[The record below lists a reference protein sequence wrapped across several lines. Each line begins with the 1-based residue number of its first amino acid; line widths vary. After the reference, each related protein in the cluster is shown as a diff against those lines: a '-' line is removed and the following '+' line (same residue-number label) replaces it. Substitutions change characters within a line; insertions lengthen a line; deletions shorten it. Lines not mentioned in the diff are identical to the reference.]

1 MDNNVKIA
9 LVQFQS
15 KLNCPDE
22 NVEKACGMIAQA
34 ASQGA
39 KIVCFPELFSTGYN
53 LDIVGPRLP
62 ETAERLDGPRIAKL
76 CQAAKENG
84 CYVIA
89 PVATEREVKG
99 VYFNSAVLI
108 DDEGH
113 VAGCYDKHHLYSL
126 ERFHFRMGNDIPVFD
141 TKYGKIGIMICYDA
155 GFPEVA
161 RLLMLQGAEVIFMP
175 SAWRV
180 QDKDIWD
187 INVAQRALEN
197 LCYVAAV
204 NRFGQEGETYLFGGT
219 KVAKQP
225 WYHGGRM
232 YRGKRGDRLC
242 GPGSGLHC
250 QKPSGDRLP
259 EGPQTRQLSTYR

>member
-108 DDEGH
+108 DM
-113 VAGCYDKHHLYSL
+113 
-126 ERFHFRMGNDIPVFD
+126 R
-141 TKYGKIGIMICYDA
+141 
-155 GFPEVA
+155 
-161 RLLMLQGAEVIFMP
+161 
-175 SAWRV
+175 
-180 QDKDIWD
+180 
-187 INVAQRALEN
+187 
-197 LCYVAAV
+197 
-204 NRFGQEGETYLFGGT
+204 
-219 KVAKQP
+219 
-225 WYHGGRM
+225 
-232 YRGKRGDRLC
+232 
-242 GPGSGLHC
+242 
-250 QKPSGDRLP
+250 
-259 EGPQTRQLSTYR
+259 